1 MNSFRGGM
9 QVHAVPESERA
20 FDAAGR
26 QLPWGYEYAEYV
38 FFYRIQSTCGMSQS
52 SRRSS
57 IGTLTDDFSDFS
69 NDPSGPRRHVE
80 ERGPFGRST
89 RRRNFSRSKTTGTPA
104 RKEDQARVDNF
115 KAIDDIFNHL
125 KAPAA
130 KTQDSVQQTAP
141 TQSSAQT
148 AAAPALPTSQSTV
161 AAEPTEVILYGFGG
175 DTQWAAIEFYERI
188 SEGIV
193 YEDYERCPPT
203 SKYNLTLSSSRAA
216 AVQRKLTPAA
226 LKKKNTYCGG
236 DHWIKV
242 TFDSPEAA
250 DRACHYSPHIIH
262 GHAVYAELYRGTGPA
277 NDEAIPASR
286 VTLNGINASP
296 SHSSTTIRGPS
307 GGSPTASSETA
318 SSATATAGV
327 PTARRR
333 VPHRSSMNP
342 IPPASTTVVADPPAM
357 QHNTQAN
364 GQVEYPQ
371 LATAFEP
378 PPLRIRGAKRAV
390 LLPPEQA
397 LLPVGNWWQQTFG
410 SWPIIGMFLSGG
422 TEVIGNEVP
431 RKEDGSF
438 DWDNSSLYWRI
449 WAWVDLILR
458 TDFLGLGE

>member
-26 QLPWGYEYAEYV
+26 QLPWGYEYA
-38 FFYRIQSTCGMSQS
+38 
-52 SRRSS
+52 
-57 IGTLTDDFSDFS
+57 D

-115 KAIDDIFNHL
+115 KAIDEIFNQI

-130 KTQDSVQQTAP
+130 KSQDSVQQT
-141 TQSSAQT
+141 TQPSTQT

-188 SEGIV
+188 SEGLI
-193 YEDYERCPPT
+193 YEDYERYPPT
-203 SKYNLTLSSSRAA
+203 SKYNLILSTSRAA
-216 AVQRKLTPAA
+216 GIQRKLTPAA

-262 GHAVYAELYRGTGPA
+262 GHAVYAELFRGTGPA

-307 GGSPTASSETA
+307 GGSPTASSDTA

-327 PTARRR
+327 PNARRR

-342 IPPASTTVVADPPAM
+342 IPPASTTVAAAPPSI
-357 QHNTQAN
+357 QPNTQPN

-371 LATAFEP
+371 LSMAFEP
-378 PPLRIRGAKRAV
+378 PPLRVRGAKRAV
-390 LLPPEQA
+390 LLPAEQA

-431 RKEDGSF
+431 RKEDGTF
-438 DWDNSSLYWRI
+438 DWDNASLYWRV